1 MDQVSYFRSHP
12 PRCIAG
18 FTSRPVTLPGVN
30 FDGHGSL
37 ISSVFALACFC
48 VSGQHFIHG
57 FSWINPDN
65 FDNTPVFLSPMSLEC
80 TTCGKRTDLIDT
92 DAHGYDAKLGHILAT
107 ARGRGDPSVY
117 ECPECGRQPLDAF
130 ARFEYPYEL
139 FEKTSRSLPG
149 ASRTCSVGSA
159 CWENAAGALSC
170 WRWQT
175 LSAPSRPHGG
185 LIAPVRGRDRRP
197 GLRAIALQQYSA
209 AWRQQR

>member
-18 FTSRPVTLPGVN
+18 FTSTPVTLPGIK

-37 ISSVFALACFC
+37 INSVFALACSC
-48 VSGQHFIHG
+48 GSGQHFIHG

-80 TTCGKRTDLIDT
+80 TACGKRTELIDT
-92 DAHGYDAKLGHILAT
+92 DAHGYDAELGHILAT

-117 ECPECGRQPLDAF
+117 ECLECGRQPLDAF

-139 FEKTSRSLPG
+139 FDEDFAEFAGREQDLFSWFSLLG
-149 ASRTCSVGSA
+149 KCRQCSQLLAVA
-159 CWENAAGALSC
+159 DFECA
-170 WRWQT
+170 
-175 LSAPSRPHGG
+175 
-185 LIAPVRGRDRRP
+185 
-197 GLRAIALQQYSA
+197 
-209 AWRQQR
+209 